1 MWQLFI
7 VTCFDWWEIQFGQI
21 WNKTVISI
29 LSVNV
34 ATFYS
39 NMFWLVRNPVWT
51 DLKSNSHF
59 YPICKCEKKLE
70 TFFDLWEIQFDQV
83 WTSLSI
89 LDRCFDLSI
98 NKLNIH
104 CQKIESCN
112 LSIIETQNIQLL
124 VITSASDLW
133 DHLIF
138 CWSQAEEGKNSKK
151 ISYKNSLIN
160 MNHFQL
166 ALKKGA

>member
-1 MWQLFI
+1 MAQNIYGLLMAENI
-7 VTCFDWWEIQFGQI
+7 NGPLMAKNIYDPPIAQI
-21 WNKTVISI
+21 IYGPPMANKHLIYFEPHWAI
-29 LSVNV
+29 
-34 ATFYS
+34 F
-39 NMFWLVRNPVWT
+39 
-51 DLKSNSHF
+51 
-59 YPICKCEKKLE
+59 
-70 TFFDLWEIQFDQV
+70 IQFDQV